1 MQVGAMS
8 QAHDGRLETPRSNR
22 CIRGRGPF
30 LRIRSIGHQWEIH
43 VLRVHLS
50 QVRVSQLTVLFRSC
64 SGLGPE
70 NGPSDPDPGTLLPTH
85 VLLQVEVRS
94 QESEV
99 RITFR
104 SQKSGVTLRTHTH
117 LSLKK

>member
-30 LRIRSIGHQWEIH
+30 LRIRRIRHQWEIH
-43 VLRVHLS
+43 ILRVHLS

-70 NGPSDPDPGTLLPTH
+70 NGPSDPDPGTLLLADDLMSRPSFCIIG
-85 VLLQVEVRS
+85 RPS
-94 QESEV
+94 
-99 RITFR
+99 
-104 SQKSGVTLRTHTH
+104 
-117 LSLKK
+117 